1 MEYYISAKEKNHIY
15 TNNFTIYSLNI
26 YKCSKLYYNY
36 DNKNTTPNYI
46 KLGAFIYYDDFDK
59 IPEVKKRILTDKERK
74 IIIDKLDKLQNNSYI
89 MSELEALKWTDWEM
103 SSIYN
108 TGKNK
113 GTEEGKKD
121 GQKTRL
127 EEGRKQTTIET
138 IKIC

>member
-1 MEYYISAKEKNHIY
+1 M
-15 TNNFTIYSLNI
+15 
-26 YKCSKLYYNY
+26 
-36 DNKNTTPNYI
+36 
-46 KLGAFIYYDDFDK
+46 GAFIYCDDFDK
-59 IPEVKKRILTDKERK
+59 IPEITKRILTDKERK
-74 IIIDKLDKLQNNSYI
+74 IIMDKLDKLQNNSYI

-121 GQKTRL
+121 GQKTGL

-138 IKIC
+138 IKKIC